1 PRRAAPVRPT
11 FRLRHHDQPSRELHG
26 RSRQRPRAHDP
37 HGRGDRPRGPGTLRR
52 GAPGEIPGVVHLPR
66 AHPAPLR
73 GPESLRRAKGPYGTR
88 HLARA
93 HGGAL
98 RVGDRLRDAGRFGRR
113 SGPGRRAALRRGAR
127 VSVPRRTND
136 HRGVADMVVRV
147 MATGV
152 FDLLHPGHVFFL
164 TEARKL
170 GDELVVVVARDQTAR
185 RLKREPYVPEH
196 IRREMVGSLK
206 PVDRAVLGSATD
218 IYETV
223 INERPNIIV
232 LGYDQV
238 W

>member
-1 PRRAAPVRPT
+1 
-11 FRLRHHDQPSRELHG
+11 
-26 RSRQRPRAHDP
+26 
-37 HGRGDRPRGPGTLRR
+37 
-52 GAPGEIPGVVHLPR
+52 
-66 AHPAPLR
+66 
-73 GPESLRRAKGPYGTR
+73 
-88 HLARA
+88 
-93 HGGAL
+93 
-98 RVGDRLRDAGRFGRR
+98 
-113 SGPGRRAALRRGAR
+113 
-127 VSVPRRTND
+127 
-136 HRGVADMVVRV
+136 MVVRV

-196 IRREMVGSLK
+196 IRREMVASLK

-238 W
+238 WNEREVEKECARRGVPVKVVRVPVSPHNDLATRRLIDRILERGKEVHP